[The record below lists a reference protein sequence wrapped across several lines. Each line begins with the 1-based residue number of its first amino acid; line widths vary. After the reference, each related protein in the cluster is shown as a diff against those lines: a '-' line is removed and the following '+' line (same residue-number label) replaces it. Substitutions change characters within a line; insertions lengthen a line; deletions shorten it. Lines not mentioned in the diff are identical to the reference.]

1 MIKLRNAEGK
11 CFSVAKLDMKFVE
24 ICDQEGNIAALVYM
38 PDNTSVSLVQPGD
51 IEFERYIRRYK
62 LTKTNVISLK

>member
-24 ICDQEGNIAALVYM
+24 ICDQDGDIAALVYM
-38 PDNTSVSLVQPGD
+38 PDNTSVSVVQPGD
-51 IEFERYIRRYK
+51 VEFERYVRKFK
-62 LTKTNVISLK
+62 LQKTSVISIK